1 MCCYCIKRI
10 PPPDKY
16 TSSRSA
22 SAPVLRRPV
31 PSPLTSHSICIRAA
45 TTAGAEGL
53 PVQLIKVLGRWK
65 PFMHTRH
72 KSGHL
77 ETIYLA
83 YITYTSWTVLYSSY
97 MYFCEF
103 FIVITILLL
112 FGFASSLPSSPKRAR
127 QDDSEN
133 LGISNFFICQPK
145 SVHQALKTAI
155 FLFFYMFIQ
164 TKTQILSPFSS
175 SNQGIYT
182 FKSLNS
188 KFSSGALL
196 CLLLFR
202 FVQRML
208 NNPTLSVDQQSE
220 MVHDFYGVSTIK

>member
-1 MCCYCIKRI
+1 MQAITCEPADHCSFTPHGISLFGTLPSILCYMPSQLALSSIAASSSTHMCCYCIKRI

-31 PSPLTSHSICIRAA
+31 PSPLTSHSFYIRAA

-112 FGFASSLPSSPKRAR
+112 FGFASSLPSFPKRAR
-127 QDDSEN
+127 QDDSVN
-133 LGISNFFICQPK
+133 LGK
-145 SVHQALKTAI
+145 
-155 FLFFYMFIQ
+155 
-164 TKTQILSPFSS
+164 
-175 SNQGIYT
+175 
-182 FKSLNS
+182 
-188 KFSSGALL
+188 
-196 CLLLFR
+196 
-202 FVQRML
+202 
-208 NNPTLSVDQQSE
+208 
-220 MVHDFYGVSTIK
+220 

>member
-1 MCCYCIKRI
+1 
-10 PPPDKY
+10 
-16 TSSRSA
+16 
-22 SAPVLRRPV
+22 
-31 PSPLTSHSICIRAA
+31 
-45 TTAGAEGL
+45 
-53 PVQLIKVLGRWK
+53 
-65 PFMHTRH
+65 MHTRL

-97 MYFCEF
+97 MYFYEF

-145 SVHQALKTAI
+145 SVHQALTTAI
-155 FLFFYMFIQ
+155 FLFFLHVYSNKNID
-164 TKTQILSPFSS
+164 LSPFSS
-175 SNQGIYT
+175 SNQGIHT